1 MSLGEA
7 DKLLAQ
13 RVGVNSLGL
22 IWIFV
27 AWVSFPQVISSHP
40 IQPRGFSRGSLDLLR
55 KKHWKELLRS
65 APPLPTLTFAPESS
79 GHGRGEGLKDS
90 PLRTGTSR
98 MEAHYCSDCCQ
109 CLSPDFSRRNVW
121 VRLGMGASHCQRDT
135 WAVTSTASCLLV
147 SRRGLETIGKGFA
160 LTQDCSLIAG
170 SWATF

>member
-22 IWIFV
+22 IWIFA

-65 APPLPTLTFAPESS
+65 APHFQLWPLLLNLQGT
-79 GHGRGEGLKDS
+79 GVLKDS
-90 PLRTGTSR
+90 PSRTGTSR
-98 MEAHYCSDCCQ
+98 MEAPYCSDCCQ
-109 CLSPDFSRRNVW
+109 CLSPDFSGRNVW
-121 VRLGMGASHCQRDT
+121 VRLGMGASHRQRDT

-170 SWATF
+170 SWVTF